1 MRALTT
7 VDCEYLSPG
16 VAAAYLRAEWDEVAI
31 IETATARSVP
41 RLLAQLDAQGFAREQ
56 VRYVVVTHVHLDH
69 AGGASALMQACPN
82 ATLLCHPRAE
92 RHLVDP
98 SRLVASAKAV
108 YGEPRFSELYGAI
121 DPIPAPKVRALGD
134 GETAPF
140 GVGELSFHHVRG
152 HANHHLV
159 VHDGSA
165 DAVFTGDAFG
175 LVYPRLQRGGLFA
188 FPSTSPTD
196 FDAAEAH
203 AAVSRIV
210 GLGTSC
216 AYPTHFGE
224 VRELDEVA
232 SQLHRWLV
240 VSEALVMEAR
250 NRPPG
255 ERLSF
260 IRAGLDRE
268 MAAASLRAGLSL
280 SAEDWAFL
288 ELDLGLNAQ
297 GLAHAASK
305 VREHAP

>member
-31 IETATARSVP
+31 IETCTAHSVP

-82 ATLLCHPRAE
+82 AMLLCHPRAE
-92 RHLVDP
+92 RHLLDP
-98 SRLVASAKAV
+98 SRLVESARAV
-108 YGEPRFSELYGAI
+108 YGEQRFTELYGTI
-121 DPIPAPKVRALGD
+121 DPIPAARVRALGD
-134 GETAPF
+134 RSTVPF
-140 GVGELSFHHVRG
+140 GVGELAFLHVRG

-159 VHDGSA
+159 VHDAMA

-175 LVYPRLQRGGLFA
+175 LVYPRLQRGAVFA

-210 GLGTSC
+210 GLGASC

-240 VSEALVMEAR
+240 VSESLVMEAR
-250 NRPPG
+250 HRPPE
-255 ERLSF
+255 ERQAF

-268 MAAASLRAGLSL
+268 MAAAASRAGLTL
-280 SAEDWAFL
+280 SAEDLAFL

-297 GLAHAASK
+297 GLAHAAGK
-305 VREHAP
+305 PG

>member
-7 VDCEYLSPG
+7 VDCEYLSQG

-31 IETATARSVP
+31 LETCTARSVP

-69 AGGASALMQACPN
+69 AGGASALVRACPN

-92 RHLVDP
+92 RHLLDP
-98 SRLVASAKAV
+98 SRLVASAQAV
-108 YGEPRFSELYGAI
+108 YGAQRFAELYGTLE
-121 DPIPAPKVRALGD
+121 PIPATRVKAVGD
-134 GETAPF
+134 RETVPF
-140 GVGELSFHHVRG
+140 GVGELAVHHVRG
-152 HANHHLV
+152 HANHHLI
-159 VHDGSA
+159 VHDALA

-175 LVYPRLQRGGLFA
+175 LVYPRLQRGALFA

-203 AAVSRIV
+203 AAVSRIL
-210 GLGTSC
+210 GLGAGC

-224 VRELDEVA
+224 VRELNEVA
-232 SQLHRWLV
+232 AQLHRWLV
-240 VSEALVMEAR
+240 ASQGLVLEAR
-250 NRPPG
+250 HRPPE
-255 ERLSF
+255 ERLAF

-268 MAAASLRAGLSL
+268 MAEAATRAGLSL

-297 GLAHAASK
+297 GLAHAAG
-305 VREHAP
+305 RAA